1 MADRLRRAPRPDG
14 GPGAGPPLGKE
25 WWAETDELI
34 GQLGGLRAA
43 MSEDRRAAEATVR
56 AQRAEIERMRRADEL
71 AAGARAGELRRMGAR
86 LEEARP
92 AERERGGLSEGT
104 FAFRGL
110 AGASALID
118 RDMSRQLRM
127 PGNDLLDDGVQSAVR
142 MARLAA
148 AARSQSAGSL

>member
-1 MADRLRRAPRPDG
+1 
-14 GPGAGPPLGKE
+14 
-25 WWAETDELI
+25 
-34 GQLGGLRAA
+34 

-71 AAGARAGELRRMGAR
+71 AAGAREGELRRMGAR

-92 AERERGGLSEGT
+92 AERERGGLPEGT
-104 FAFRGL
+104 FTFRGP
-110 AGASALID
+110 AGAPALID

-142 MARLAA
+142 MARPAA